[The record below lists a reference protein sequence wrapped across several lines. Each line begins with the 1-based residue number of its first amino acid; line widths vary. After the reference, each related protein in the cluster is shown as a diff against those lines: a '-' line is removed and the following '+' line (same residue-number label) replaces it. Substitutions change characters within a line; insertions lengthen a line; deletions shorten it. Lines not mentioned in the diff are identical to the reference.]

1 MDKKYLEEKKRE
13 NLRSDADK
21 RSSQNE
27 LYLFIYQCKKKI
39 KVTGNNILNMKKR
52 DRKNEKEA
60 RYKERTRGVS
70 VFFSQKKCKITG
82 KLLPQEHFF
91 L

>member
-1 MDKKYLEEKKRE
+1 MKRKRE
-13 NLRSDADK
+13 NPRSDADK
-21 RSSQNE
+21 SSQNE

-60 RYKERTRGVS
+60 RKKRDTRTGHEG
-70 VFFSQKKCKITG
+70 FQFLFSQKKCKITG
-82 KLLPQEHFF
+82 KLLPQ
-91 L
+91 